1 MIVVGK
7 PKRRGCGCVKLGGCR
22 PSGGLAGMGDVTP
35 ERLRGEWDRVF
46 RETQAK
52 FAKPLT
58 YAQLY
63 KEIAPH
69 LERTNR
75 NVGIAKTMKLRPGQ
89 LAELV
94 AAAARLQKARNAAKV
109 GYANTPNKIAGDLQ
123 AEAREAV
130 LAPLRW
136 LASLTGTALAD
147 SNARAALVKNAARNL
162 VNAPGSII
170 AWAGEQATAG
180 LKGFGLPGWLLPVGL
195 VAAGLV
201 LVGPYVAPLVL
212 AARRRGAT

>member
-7 PKRRGCGCVKLGGCR
+7 PKRGCGCVKLGGCR

-35 ERLRGEWDRVF
+35 ERLKGEWERVY
-46 RETQAK
+46 REASAK
-52 FAKPLT
+52 FGKPLT

-63 KEIAPH
+63 KELAPH

-94 AAAARLQKARNAAKV
+94 AAAARLQTVRNKAKV
-109 GYANTPNKIAGDLQ
+109 GYANTPNKLAGDLQ

-136 LASLTGTALAD
+136 LASLTGTALAS
-147 SNARAALVKNAARNL
+147 SNARVELVKGLTKKAI
-162 VNAPGSII
+162 NAPGDIL
-170 AWAGEQATAG
+170 AWAAEQAKKP
-180 LKGFGLPGWLLPVGL
+180 LKELGLPGWLLPVGL
-195 VAAGLV
+195 VVVGLV
-201 LVGPYVAPLVL
+201 LVGPYVMPLVM

>member
-1 MIVVGK
+1 VIVVGK

-35 ERLRGEWDRVF
+35 ERLKGEWERVF

-52 FAKPLT
+52 FGKPLT
-58 YAQLY
+58 FAQLY

-94 AAAARLQKARNAAKV
+94 AAAARLQKVRNAAKV
-109 GYANTPNKIAGDLQ
+109 GYANTPNKPAGDLQ

-130 LAPLRW
+130 LAPCAGWPASPARRW
-136 LASLTGTALAD
+136 
-147 SNARAALVKNAARNL
+147 RAPTRGPSSSRAWPRRRSTPRATFSRGR
-162 VNAPGSII
+162 PSRPRSPSR
-170 AWAGEQATAG
+170 AWAYPGGCCPSAWWW
-180 LKGFGLPGWLLPVGL
+180 PGWWWR
-195 VAAGLV
+195 
-201 LVGPYVAPLVL
+201 GP
-212 AARRRGAT
+212 T

>member
-1 MIVVGK
+1 LIVIGK

-35 ERLRGEWDRVF
+35 ERLQGEWERVY
-46 RETQAK
+46 REASAK
-52 FAKPLT
+52 FARPLT
-58 YAQLY
+58 FAQLY
-63 KEIAPH
+63 KELAPH

-94 AAAARLQKARNAAKV
+94 AAAARLQKLRNAAKV
-109 GYANTPNKIAGDLQ
+109 GYVNTPNKPAGDLQ

-136 LASLTGTALAD
+136 LASLTGTALAR
-147 SNARAALVKNAARNL
+147 SNADVQFVKDIANRV
-162 VNAPGSII
+162 VNAPGDLV
-170 AWAGEQATAG
+170 AWARQQAAHG
-180 LKGFGLPGWLLPVGL
+180 LGLPDWALPVAAVAVGL
-195 VAAGLV
+195 L
-201 LVGPYVAPLVL
+201 LLGPYVLPLVA